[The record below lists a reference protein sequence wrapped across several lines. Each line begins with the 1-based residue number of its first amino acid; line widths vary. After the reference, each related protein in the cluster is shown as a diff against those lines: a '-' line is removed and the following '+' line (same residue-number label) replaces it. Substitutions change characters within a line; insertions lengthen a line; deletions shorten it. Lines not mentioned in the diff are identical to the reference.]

1 MKFAVDGDEIMSVF
15 NLQPGKEVGLLKNKM
30 KEAIL
35 DGVIRNE
42 HDECLAFLQEEWKKT
57 QQIEN

>member
-1 MKFAVDGDEIMSVF
+1 
-15 NLQPGKEVGLLKNKM
+15 M